1 MKKLRRTGVIIALV
15 SLMFAALSSCTT
27 YGYSMVTYNETTAKQ
42 RDHEILGSITIA
54 IKPTAELFK
63 EEKGVRAKLLEEARL
78 QYGDDIDDVVN
89 VSTSQSYVPQAGFS
103 ASYYYFFIRGDVIR
117 YKEYL

>member
-1 MKKLRRTGVIIALV
+1 MEKLRRIGVIVTLV
-15 SLMFAALSSCTT
+15 SLMLTALSSCTT

-42 RDHEILGSITIA
+42 RDHDIIGSITIP

-63 EEKGVRAKLLEEARL
+63 EEKGIRAKLLEEARL

-89 VSTSQSYVPQAGFS
+89 VSTSQSYTPAGYS
-103 ASYYYFFIRGDVIR
+103 GSYYYFFIRGDVIK
-117 YKEYL
+117 YKEYM